1 MSIGPDPEPPGT
13 RMWRRQDGG
22 LGDLTGHPELL
33 PPAMPLHPLMPSAA
47 GGPPAAAETA
57 TSTDPATAPDPAHRP
72 TRFVR
77 GARRP
82 EAATPDAPVS
92 LPRS

>member
-1 MSIGPDPEPPGT
+1 
-13 RMWRRQDGG
+13 MWRRQDGG

-47 GGPPAAAETA
+47 GGPPMATA
-57 TSTDPATAPDPAHRP
+57 PSADPATPATPAHRP

-82 EAATPDAPVS
+82 EATTPDAPVS